1 MIKLNIESEQITA
14 KIKPKININIKKPR
28 IPKVGIINVDDDE
41 AEKDQEMGLVS
52 TTSKNNEM
60 SFDLLLLAEL
70 KKYSSSQHMVFGV
83 DGKNF
88 LKEEL
93 VPTPNVMALAQSV
106 KINRRTYFQKN
117 LSPQ

>member
-1 MIKLNIESEQITA
+1 
-14 KIKPKININIKKPR
+14 
-28 IPKVGIINVDDDE
+28 
-41 AEKDQEMGLVS
+41 MGLVS

-93 VPTPNVMALAQSV
+93 VPTPNVMALA
-106 KINRRTYFQKN
+106 
-117 LSPQ
+117 